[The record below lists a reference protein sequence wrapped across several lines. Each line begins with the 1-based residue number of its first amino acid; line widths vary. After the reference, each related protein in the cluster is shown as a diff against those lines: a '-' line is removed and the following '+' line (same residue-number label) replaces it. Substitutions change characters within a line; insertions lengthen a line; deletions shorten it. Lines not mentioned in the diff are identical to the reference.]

1 MPAKKPSNNST
12 PKTTPP
18 KAPKKAVVAPV
29 KKAPVVKKAAPKKKT
44 VKTPPV
50 TVEPVAVEPVAVE
63 PVAVEP
69 VAVEPVAVEPVA
81 VAIEPVAIE
90 PVAGGGDG
98 SLPTKTPVPIEAP
111 VDPVLCNYDSQ
122 IDSLEAGVKSVT
134 LLLRSLATEL
144 SSLRKQVSKDRRVVE
159 KKMKTRGRRSNGEKV
174 MNGFSKPGPVSD
186 ELRTFFSLGKE
197 DLIARTAVTKK
208 ITEYCQ
214 QHKLQNEKD
223 KRIILPDK
231 ALSKLLRVKKGD
243 ELTYFNLQKYMKIHF
258 PNKEGVYQTAA

>member
-12 PKTTPP
+12 PLKTTP
-18 KAPKKAVVAPV
+18 PKKAVVAPV
-29 KKAPVVKKAAPKKKT
+29 KKAPVVKKSAPKKKV

-50 TVEPVAVEPVAVE
+50 TGETPVAVA
-63 PVAVEP
+63 P

-81 VAIEPVAIE
+81 VAPVAVAPVAVA

-98 SLPTKTPVPIEAP
+98 SLPTKTPVPIEVP

-122 IDSLEAGVKSVT
+122 IDSLEAGVKSVA
-134 LLLRSLATEL
+134 LLLRSLTTEL

>member
-1 MPAKKPSNNST
+1 MPAKKSSNNST
-12 PKTTPP
+12 PKTTP
-18 KAPKKAVVAPV
+18 PKKAVVAPV
-29 KKAPVVKKAAPKKKT
+29 KKAPAVKKAAPKKKV
-44 VKTPPV
+44 VKTPPAAV
-50 TVEPVAVEPVAVE
+50 EPVVVEPVTVETPVAVDTPTVEPVAVEPVAVE
-63 PVAVEP
+63 PVT
-69 VAVEPVAVEPVA
+69 
-81 VAIEPVAIE
+81 
-90 PVAGGGDG
+90 GGGDG
-98 SLPTKTPVPIEAP
+98 SLPTKTPDPIEAP
-111 VDPVLCNYDSQ
+111 VEPVLCNYDSQ
-122 IDSLEAGVKSVT
+122 IDSLEAGVKSVA
-134 LLLRSLATEL
+134 LLLRSLTTEL
-144 SSLRKQVSKDRRVVE
+144 ASLRKQVSKDRRVVE

>member
-29 KKAPVVKKAAPKKKT
+29 KKAPVVKKAAPKKKV

-50 TVEPVAVEPVAVE
+50 TVETPVAVEPATVE
-63 PVAVEP
+63 PVAVDTP
-69 VAVEPVAVEPVA
+69 TVEPVT
-81 VAIEPVAIE
+81 
-90 PVAGGGDG
+90 GGGDG

-111 VDPVLCNYDSQ
+111 VEPVLCNYDSQ
-122 IDSLEAGVKSVT
+122 IDSLEAGVKSVA
-134 LLLRSLATEL
+134 LLLRSLTTEL
-144 SSLRKQVSKDRRVVE
+144 ASLRKQVSKDRRVVE

>member
-1 MPAKKPSNNST
+1 MPAKKSSNNST
-12 PKTTPP
+12 PKTTP
-18 KAPKKAVVAPV
+18 PKKAVVAPV
-29 KKAPVVKKAAPKKKT
+29 KKAPAVKKAAPKKKV
-44 VKTPPV
+44 VKTPPAA
-50 TVEPVAVEPVAVE
+50 VETPVVVETPVAVEPVAVE
-63 PVAVEP
+63 PVT
-69 VAVEPVAVEPVA
+69 
-81 VAIEPVAIE
+81 
-90 PVAGGGDG
+90 GGGDG
-98 SLPTKTPVPIEAP
+98 SLPTKTPDPIEAP
-111 VDPVLCNYDSQ
+111 VEPVLCNYDSQ
-122 IDSLEAGVKSVT
+122 IDSLEAGVKSVA
-134 LLLRSLATEL
+134 LLLRSLTTEL
-144 SSLRKQVSKDRRVVE
+144 ASLRKQVSKDRRVVE

>member
-29 KKAPVVKKAAPKKKT
+29 KKAPVKKAAPKKKV

-50 TVEPVAVEPVAVE
+50 TVETPVTVEPVTVEPATVEPVAVEPVAVDT
-63 PVAVEP
+63 PTVEP
-69 VAVEPVAVEPVA
+69 VT
-81 VAIEPVAIE
+81 
-90 PVAGGGDG
+90 GGGDG

-111 VDPVLCNYDSQ
+111 VEPVLCNYDSQ
-122 IDSLEAGVKSVT
+122 IDSLEAGVKSVA
-134 LLLRSLATEL
+134 LLLRSLTTEL

-186 ELRTFFSLGKE
+186 ELRKFFSLGKE

-214 QHKLQNEKD
+214 LHKLQNEKD